1 MKSRS
6 TIISVHLVITS
17 AFIAL
22 YVLLAML
29 NLMGTLSPLG
39 MPLIWLPAGFAA
51 AAVVILGPRTSALG
65 IWIGAFVA
73 RFLFPFVDGFHSA
86 DLAISATIA
95 TGALAQALTAG
106 FLQRRYALFWS
117 TSSRRGWTILALL
130 AAAAVSMIDA
140 TFSIVALAVA
150 GRLLP
155 TAYVIVWGNTWLG
168 NSFGIILITPALI
181 WMGMQL
187 RAWPVSRQI
196 VLFVFDAGLILS
208 IGIFFLLWNIESSRI
223 TDEFTGDAATA
234 ALVLHSAVTQYHD
247 DVEIIHALYVSS
259 GGNLTRQEFSSFVQH
274 VTTSPGTRDLIW
286 APLVMAADRPAYE
299 AAVRREGFSDFMIF
313 ERGSDGQRTR
323 TGDRS
328 WYVVADYHEPLN
340 ANRADMGFDMNS
352 EPIQRTAL
360 ERARDTGQAASTAPI
375 NLVGD
380 STPGVLI
387 FWPIY
392 APGAAVD
399 TVAARQANIRGYMIG
414 VLRIH
419 DLVNTVMQMPELLD
433 IDLYLFDQNATAS
446 NQPFYVNSAASR
458 SVPLSVS
465 DTTQLGHLITGIF
478 YATSFDVAGNMWQI
492 ITKPTPTFIT
502 KRRSWEPWITMLFG
516 LAISGWVAR
525 ALAKR
530 QKDADTLRDSEIAL
544 RKSDV
549 RLRTILQTTL
559 DGFWIVDQQQH
570 FVDVNDAYCAM
581 SGYSRDEILTMR
593 ISDVAEGEQPEDIRA
608 QIGQIMRVGSGR
620 FESRNRCKDGSIFDV
635 DISAHYISSDGD
647 QLVGFCRD
655 ITERKRRENEIQQL
669 NSDLEVRVIER
680 TSDLSQMNAELG
692 RALRTK
698 DEFLSTMSHELRTP
712 LNSVLSFT
720 EILLEQYA
728 GPLNER
734 QTRSLQHIDT
744 SGRHLLSLI
753 NDILDLSKIEA
764 GRMDLFFE
772 PCLVSDICESSLL
785 FIRELAIKQGL
796 HVSFAS
802 NNNYAMMKADAKRM
816 KQMLVNLL
824 SNAVKFTP
832 TGGQIHLEV
841 EADAAQDLVR
851 FIVED
856 SEVGITPEDMTR
868 LFTPFTQL
876 DSSLTRKHEG
886 TGLGLALVRRLA
898 DLHGGSVHVESSGF
912 GKGSRF
918 TITLPWLHSES
929 ESLADITLF
938 PAQTEVIIPVQ
949 IVGEQQIY
957 AHRDALILLAEDNDT
972 TISAISDYLH
982 DHHCRVV
989 VARNGVEAIDRAVES
1004 SPDLILMDIQ
1014 MPEMDGLEAT
1024 RRLRAMPACATTP
1037 IIALTALAMPDD
1049 RDRCLEAGA
1058 NEYLSK
1064 PLNLHRLVGL
1074 IDRLLGG

>member
-1 MKSRS
+1 MKTQS
-6 TIISVHLVITS
+6 TVIPLYLVTTG

-29 NLMGTLSPLG
+29 SFIDTLSPLG
-39 MPLIWLPAGFAA
+39 IPLIWLPAGFAV
-51 AAVVILGPRTSALG
+51 AAVAILGPRTSALG
-65 IWIGAFVA
+65 IWVGAFVA
-73 RFLFPFVDGFHSA
+73 RLLFSLVDGFHVA

-106 FLQRRYALFWS
+106 FLQRRWALFWS
-117 TSSRRGWTILALL
+117 TSSRHGWTILALL
-130 AAAAVSMIDA
+130 AAAAVGMIDA
-140 TFSIVALAVA
+140 TVGIIVLAVA
-150 GRLLP
+150 GQLP
-155 TAYVIVWGNTWLG
+155 PNAYGIVWGTAWLG
-168 NSFGIILITPALI
+168 NSVGIMLITPPLI
-181 WMGMQL
+181 WLGVRL

-196 VLFVFDAGLILS
+196 ALFVIDAGLILS
-208 IGIFFLLWNIESSRI
+208 VGIFFLLWDIESSRI
-223 TDEFTGDAATA
+223 TEEFTGDATTA
-234 ALVLHSAVTQYHD
+234 ALVLHNVVNQYQH
-247 DVEIIHALYVSS
+247 DVEMIHALYMSS
-259 GGNLTRQEFSSFVQH
+259 GGDLTRQEFSSFVQH
-274 VTTSPGTRDLIW
+274 VTTSPGIQDLVW
-286 APLVMAADRPAYE
+286 APLVTAADRPAYE
-299 AAVRREGFSDFMIF
+299 AEVRREGFSDFMIF

-323 TGDRS
+323 AGARS
-328 WYVVADYHEPLN
+328 SYVVADYHEPLN

-352 EPIQRTAL
+352 EPIQRAAL
-360 ERARDTGQAASTAPI
+360 ERARDTGRAASTVPV
-375 NLVGD
+375 NLIGD
-380 STPGVLI
+380 STPRLVI

-392 APGAAVD
+392 APGAVID
-399 TVAARQANIRGYMIG
+399 TIAARQANIRGYVIG
-414 VLRIH
+414 VSRIH

-433 IDLYLFDQNATAS
+433 IDVYLFDQNVAAS
-446 NQPFYVNSAASR
+446 NQPFYINPASSR
-458 SVPLSVS
+458 SLPLTTS
-465 DTTQLGHLITGIF
+465 DTTQLGHLITGMF
-478 YATSFDVAGNMWQI
+478 YATSFDVAENRWQI
-492 ITKPTPTFIT
+492 IIKPTPTFIT
-502 KRRSWEPWITMLFG
+502 RRRTWEPWMAMLFG
-516 LAISGWVAR
+516 LAISGWVAH

-530 QKDADTLRDSEIAL
+530 HQDADALRDSEMSL
-544 RKSDV
+544 RKSEV
-549 RLRTILQTTL
+549 RLRTILRTAL
-559 DGFWIVDQQQH
+559 DGFWIADQQQC

-593 ISDVAEGEQPEDIRA
+593 IPDVAEGEQPEDIRA

-620 FESRNRCKDGSIFDV
+620 FEARIRCKDGSIFDV
-635 DISAHYISSDGD
+635 DISAHYISSDGG

-655 ITERKRRENEIQQL
+655 ITYRKRRESEIQQL
-669 NSDLEVRVIER
+669 NSELELRVVER
-680 TSDLSQMNAELG
+680 TADLSQMNAELS

-734 QTRSLQHIDT
+734 QVRSLHHIDS

-764 GRMDLFFE
+764 GRMDLFLE
-772 PCLVSDICESSLL
+772 PCMISDICESSLL

-802 NNNYAMMKADAKRM
+802 NNDDAMMNADTKRM

-841 EADAAQDLVR
+841 ETDAAQDLVC

-856 SEVGITPEDMTR
+856 SGVGIMPEDMTR
-868 LFTPFTQL
+868 LFMPFTQL

-898 DLHGGSVHVESSGF
+898 DLHGGSVRVESSGF
-912 GKGSRF
+912 GEGSRF
-918 TITLPWLHSES
+918 IIILPWLHSER
-929 ESLADITLF
+929 EPLADVTLF
-938 PAQTEVIIPVQ
+938 PVQTEVITPVQ
-949 IVGEQQIY
+949 IVGEQQIH
-957 AHRDALILLAEDNDT
+957 AHRDALILLVEDNDI

-982 DHHCRVV
+982 DYHYRVV
-989 VARNGVEAIDRAVES
+989 VAHNGIEAIDQAVAS

-1024 RRLRAMPACATTP
+1024 RRLRALPTCATTP
-1037 IIALTALAMPDD
+1037 IIALTALAMSDD